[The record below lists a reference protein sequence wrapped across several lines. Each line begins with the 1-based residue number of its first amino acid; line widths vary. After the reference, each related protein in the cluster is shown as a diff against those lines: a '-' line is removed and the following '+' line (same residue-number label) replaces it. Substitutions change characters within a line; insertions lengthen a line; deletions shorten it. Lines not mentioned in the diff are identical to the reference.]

1 MNKINLVRARKK
13 SLPIIYSIIR
23 ILFLSGIAYV
33 ILYPLMTKFVLL
45 FMDFRDIRD
54 FSVTWIPKHFTLEN
68 VRLVIEII
76 DYWESLAISIGACLL
91 LASLQVFVTTIS
103 AYGLARYKSKIR
115 DIIFFL
121 VVGTLIIPPQ
131 TYLTSLYIQ
140 FKNFDPF
147 GMVSSITGTDS
158 GINDTIFTL
167 VMMAVLGV
175 GIRSGLY
182 IYVQRQT
189 FRGLPI
195 ELEEAA
201 TVDGAGTFSTFFR
214 IMLPNARPTIVLC
227 FILSFIWQWN
237 DTMYTSLFY
246 PNLKTLAMRTGSLVA
261 DMITVTGG
269 WGAAGNSDT
278 LQLTSIGAFLCVFPL
293 ILLFVLCQKFFVQ
306 GVERSGLV
314 G

>member
-1 MNKINLVRARKK
+1 MNKNIFIRARKK
-13 SLPIIYSIIR
+13 GAPILYSVIR
-23 ILFLSGIAYV
+23 FLFLSGITYV
-33 ILYPLMTKFVLL
+33 ILYPLLTKFVLL
-45 FMDFRDIRD
+45 FMDFRDIKD
-54 FSVTWIPKHFTLEN
+54 FAVTWIPKHFTLSN
-68 VRLVIEII
+68 VKLVIEII
-76 DYWESLAISIGACLL
+76 DYWESLAISVGVCLL
-91 LASLQVFVTTIS
+91 LAGIQVFVTTIS
-103 AYGLARYKSKIR
+103 AYGLARYKSKLR
-115 DIIFFL
+115 DIIFYL
-121 VVGTLIIPPQ
+121 VIGTLVIPPQ
-131 TYLTSLYIQ
+131 TYLVSLYIQ

-147 GMVSSITGTDS
+147 GIVTALTDSSS

-167 VMMAVLGV
+167 VMLAGLGV

-182 IYVQRQT
+182 IFVERQT
-189 FRGLPI
+189 FRALPM

-246 PNLKTLAMRTGSLVA
+246 PNLKTLALRIGELTA

>member
-1 MNKINLVRARKK
+1 MNKSALIRARKK
-13 SLPIIYSIIR
+13 GLPLVYSIIR
-23 ILFLSGIAYV
+23 LLFLSGITYV
-33 ILYPLMTKFVLL
+33 ILYPIMTKFVLL
-45 FMDFRDIRD
+45 FMDFRDIKD
-54 FSVTWIPKHFTLEN
+54 FSVTWIPKHFTLKN
-68 VRLVIEII
+68 VKLVIEII
-76 DYWESLAISIGACLL
+76 DYWESLAISIGVCLL
-91 LASLQVFVTTIS
+91 IAAIQVFVTTMS
-103 AYGLARYKSKIR
+103 AYGLARYKSKLR
-115 DIIFFL
+115 DVIFLL
-121 VVGTLIIPPQ
+121 VIATLIIPPQ
-131 TYLTSLYIQ
+131 TYLVSLYIQ

-147 GMVSSITGTDS
+147 GIVSAITGTAS

-167 VMMAVLGV
+167 VLMAVLGV

-182 IYVQRQT
+182 IYVERQT

-246 PNLKTLAMRTGSLVA
+246 PNLKTLAMRTSSLVA